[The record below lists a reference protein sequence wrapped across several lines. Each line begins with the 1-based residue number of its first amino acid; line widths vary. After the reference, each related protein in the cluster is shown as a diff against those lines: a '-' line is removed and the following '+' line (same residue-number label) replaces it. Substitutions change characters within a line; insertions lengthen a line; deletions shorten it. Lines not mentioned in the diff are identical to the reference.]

1 MTTHR
6 EMVQGY
12 QLNLKLWRE
21 YTARLSHQELLSAN
35 NILIGSVCSRI
46 STQAME
52 YHIRLVQEV
61 LSRRKGNDGN

>member
-12 QLNLKLWRE
+12 QLNLKLWRD
-21 YTARLSHQELLSAN
+21 YTARLSRQELISASK
-35 NILIGSVCSRI
+35 ILIGSVCSRI

-61 LSRRKGNDGN
+61 LSKGKDGD